1 MLFAASYLGIPVS
14 TTHTITGCV
23 IGAGAARRASAVR
36 WGIAGNVDVAWLIT
50 IPASAS
56 VAALFYWLVSGFY
69 LRVAV
74 IIGLIAFVTY
84 SARAWR
90 LQS

>member
-1 MLFAASYLGIPVS
+1 L
-14 TTHTITGCV
+14 
-23 IGAGAARRASAVR
+23 
-36 WGIAGNVDVAWLIT
+36 
-50 IPASAS
+50 

-69 LRVAV
+69 VRVAAIV
-74 IIGLIAFVTY
+74 GLIAFVTY

>member
-1 MLFAASYLGIPVS
+1 
-14 TTHTITGCV
+14 
-23 IGAGAARRASAVR
+23 VR
-36 WGIAGNVDVAWLIT
+36 WGIAGNVAVAWLIT
-50 IPASAS
+50 IPASAL